1 VWFEVI
7 SLFVV
12 VRFVKKGFM
21 QMIQILLMKIQWFIV
36 LKNLLDYVFFFFL
49 SYLLDYVNTMV
60 EVHKT
65 CGNNISLFP

>member
-36 LKNLLDYVFFFFL
+36 LKNLLDYVFFFFFE
-49 SYLLDYVNTMV
+49 LLIRL
-60 EVHKT
+60 
-65 CGNNISLFP
+65 C